1 VQVSLAILIRDWRQ
15 RGLKLVVPLF
25 PKHLLNLELTSL
37 VHRLERSSMLLL
49 FLLHG
54 DGRGAL
60 QFRLARLACGNS
72 PQYQSVSFW
81 SSLVFDDAPEF
92 CVA

>member
-1 VQVSLAILIRDWRQ
+1 
-15 RGLKLVVPLF
+15 
-25 PKHLLNLELTSL
+25 
-37 VHRLERSSMLLL
+37 MLLL